1 MLFVYG
7 PYMPLRW
14 LEEVRSWKQQ
24 EQQYAA
30 VIKQLVPNLEPE
42 YARVLEQ
49 WCPVFE
55 STERCAAMWI
65 HHWQQDPARL
75 PVTAETQVE
84 ALLQAAQAQSEAFI
98 RQLQH
103 IHENSAALSANP
115 AAPALTGHVIQQ
127 SRSFLQTLE
136 ATGLSGAASDPAYAA
151 AGDTLDKNTRTPEE
165 APEEP
170 EDHARLSGGG
180 SKSVPVGG
188 HTLPPLPYAYNAF
201 EPYIDEATM
210 RVHHSKHHQ
219 SYVDGLN
226 KAEKMLQDA
235 RRTGKFE
242 LVKHWERELAF
253 NGAGHYLHT
262 IFWFTMKPGGS
273 KDPDGPLGEAIKR
286 DFGSMQAF
294 KKHFSEA
301 AEKVEGGGWTILV
314 WSPRSS
320 RLEILQAEKH
330 QNLSQWDVIPLLPL
344 DVWEHAY
351 YLKHQNRRADYI
363 KNWWNVVNWPHV
375 EERFRAASTIRWT
388 PY

>member
-42 YARVLEQ
+42 YARVLEE
-49 WCPVFE
+49 WGPVFE
-55 STERCAAMWI
+55 STERCASMWI

-98 RQLQH
+98 RQLRH
-103 IHENSAALSANP
+103 IQENSAALSANP
-115 AAPALTGHVIQQ
+115 AAPALTGHVIRQ

-136 ATGLSGAASDPAYAA
+136 ATRLSASASEPASSINADNSQ
-151 AGDTLDKNTRTPEE
+151 GDTRTPEE
-165 APEEP
+165 APEEQEEP
-170 EDHARLSGGG
+170 FRLAGDGH
-180 SKSVPVGG
+180 KPVPVGG
-188 HTLPPLPYAYNAF
+188 HTLPPLPYPYHAL

-226 KAEKMLQDA
+226 KAEKMLRDA
-235 RRTGKFE
+235 RQTGNFE

-262 IFWFTMKPGGS
+262 IFWFAMKPGGS
-273 KDPDGPLGEAIKR
+273 EEPAGPLGEAIKR

-294 KKHFSEA
+294 RKHFSEA
-301 AEKVEGGGWTILV
+301 ADKVEGSGWAILV

-363 KNWWNVVNWPHV
+363 KDWWNVVNWPHV